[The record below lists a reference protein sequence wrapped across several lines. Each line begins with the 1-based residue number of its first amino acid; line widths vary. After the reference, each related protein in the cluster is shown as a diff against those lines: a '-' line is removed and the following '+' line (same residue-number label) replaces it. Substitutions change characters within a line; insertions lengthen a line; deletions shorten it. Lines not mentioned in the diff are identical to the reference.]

1 LYFFE
6 VVIERLRPAL
16 GKTMS
21 SNQSCGGTNYKEKT
35 FGCQRKPGRTKGPD
49 RACRFSVG
57 EFGGKRKGCS
67 KTTGSCK
74 MPAKTSQGADRAD
87 SSAMKGFIGWLPR
100 RSVTRDSLVGL
111 SVLVIAAAGLIRLFR
126 RYAEDRTDSLIRK
139 TGIKYLW

>member
-1 LYFFE
+1 
-6 VVIERLRPAL
+6 
-16 GKTMS
+16 
-21 SNQSCGGTNYKEKT
+21 
-35 FGCQRKPGRTKGPD
+35 
-49 RACRFSVG
+49 
-57 EFGGKRKGCS
+57 
-67 KTTGSCK
+67 